1 MLPAYKYGI
10 INPMF
15 IDGRKIADQLLSILK
30 KERKTIKK
38 KVGLSVFLVGSA
50 PEQLSFVK
58 IKSAMAKALKI
69 DFKLIHLTKTPN
81 FIDFANLLKKEVLDP
96 NVTGIIIQQPLP
108 AQLSTDSIY
117 DYIPLLKEIEGH
129 KRKTEFIF
137 PLGLA
142 VMTLIKYIYYGKRK
156 QDVSFVNMK
165 KDRVLFKNILKS
177 KKIVIVGRGMTGG
190 MPIGKTLG
198 NLNINYISTNSTTVD
213 PESYFKTAD
222 LIITATGKKV
232 IEPEMLKPG
241 VVLINTGVRKENGKL
256 KGDYEESEI
265 KDIASHY
272 TPTPGGSG
280 PIDVV
285 YLYKNLIDAAKM
297 QK

>member
-1 MLPAYKYGI
+1 ML
-10 INPMF
+10 
-15 IDGRKIADQLLSILK
+15 IDGKKIANNLLAILK

-58 IKSAMAKALKI
+58 IKSEMAKALKI
-69 DFKLIHLTKTPN
+69 NFKLIHLTKTPN
-81 FIDFANLLKKEVLDP
+81 FIDFANLLKKEVFNPD
-96 NVTGIIIQQPLP
+96 VTGIIIQQPLP

-129 KRKTEFIF
+129 RRKTEFIF
-137 PLGLA
+137 PLGLS
-142 VMTLIKYIYYGKRK
+142 VMTIIKYVYYGKRK
-156 QDVSFVNMK
+156 QDIIFIDLK
-165 KDRVLFKNILKS
+165 RDRLLFKNILKS
-177 KKIVIVGRGMTGG
+177 KKVVVVGRGMTGG

-198 NLNINYISTNSTTVD
+198 NLNINYISTNSTTID

-222 LIITATGKKV
+222 LIITSTGKKV

-256 KGDYEESEI
+256 KGDYEEKEI
-265 KDIASHY
+265 KDIASFY

>member
-1 MLPAYKYGI
+1 
-10 INPMF
+10 MF
-15 IDGRKIADQLLSILK
+15 IDGKKIASNLLTILK
-30 KERKTIKK
+30 KERKAVKK
-38 KVGLSVFLVGSA
+38 RIGLSVFLVGNA

-58 IKSAMAKALKI
+58 IKSEMAKALKI
-69 DFKLIHLTKTPN
+69 DFKLIHLNRTPN
-81 FIDFANLLKKEVLDP
+81 FIDFANLLKKEVANKD
-96 NVTGIIIQQPLP
+96 VTGIIIQQPLP

-129 KRKTEFIF
+129 RKKTEFVF

-142 VMTLIKYIYYGKRK
+142 VMSIIKYIYDGKRK
-156 QDVSFVNMK
+156 QDIVFIDLK
-165 KDRVLFKNILKS
+165 KDRLLFKNILKS
-177 KKIVIVGRGMTGG
+177 KKVVIVGRGITGG
-190 MPIGKTLG
+190 KPIGKTLG
-198 NLNINYISTNSTTVD
+198 NLNVNYISINSTTVD
-213 PESYFKTAD
+213 PESYYKTAD

-232 IEPEMLKPG
+232 ITPAMLKPG

-256 KGDYEESEI
+256 KGDYEEKEI
-265 KDIASHY
+265 KDIASFY

>member
-1 MLPAYKYGI
+1 
-10 INPMF
+10 MF
-15 IDGRKIADQLLSILK
+15 IDGRKIANNLLSILK
-30 KERKTIKK
+30 KERKAIKK
-38 KVGLSVFLVGSA
+38 RVGLSVFLVGSA

-81 FIDFANLLKKEVLDP
+81 FIDFANLLKKEVMNP

-129 KRKTEFIF
+129 KRKTDFIF

-142 VMTLIKYIYYGKRK
+142 VMTLIKFIYYGKRK
-156 QDVSFVNMK
+156 QDIVFVNMK

-198 NLNINYISTNSTTVD
+198 SLNINYISTNSTTVD

-285 YLYKNLIDAAKM
+285 YLYKNLIDAARM